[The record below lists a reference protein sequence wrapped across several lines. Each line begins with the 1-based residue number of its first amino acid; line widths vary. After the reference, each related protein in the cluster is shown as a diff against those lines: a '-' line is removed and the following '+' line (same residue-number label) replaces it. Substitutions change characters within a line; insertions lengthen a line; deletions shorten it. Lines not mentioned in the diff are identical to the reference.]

1 MTLPGLESWQPQKK
15 KPDSRLINVDSG
27 FLWCFKMVGQVAGM
41 FYFLRVKTRQPLD
54 HSEMRGIWETVNRS
68 NMGKPKKSELKVIF
82 SYVSSG
88 SITVRPEQLRTGV
101 RSTSGCVCAE
111 LERTL
116 ALELRRSP
124 IWAAQISCLHG
135 AAARAESCPWAGF
148 ELQGCW
154 VKFPALFSELM
165 HAQRGHLLRGIYQKH
180 LASSFLSEENTAQAL
195 CKATTLAGFWN
206 SEIFALMKK

>member
-68 NMGKPKKSELKVIF
+68 IWESQKI
-82 SYVSSG
+82 
-88 SITVRPEQLRTGV
+88 R
-101 RSTSGCVCAE
+101 AE
-111 LERTL
+111 GYILICFFRL
-116 ALELRRSP
+116 NH
-124 IWAAQISCLHG
+124 CK
-135 AAARAESCPWAGF
+135 ARAAENWGKEHQWLCLCRAGKNTGPGAQAFSHLGSTDFLPAWGSSQGWVLSLSWVWTPGLLGQIPCSIFRAYACPR
-148 ELQGCW
+148 
-154 VKFPALFSELM
+154 S
-165 HAQRGHLLRGIYQKH
+165 HLLRGIYQKH